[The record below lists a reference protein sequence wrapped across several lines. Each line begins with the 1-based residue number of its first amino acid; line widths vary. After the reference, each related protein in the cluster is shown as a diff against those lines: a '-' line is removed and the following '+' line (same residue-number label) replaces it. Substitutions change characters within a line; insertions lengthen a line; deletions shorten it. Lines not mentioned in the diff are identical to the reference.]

1 MRLGGK
7 KNLLFIYAEP
17 RNEGGLMAKSWGKG
31 LRSVDAAHVDDSAHH
46 SDVVGHEVRIGLRVR
61 LA

>member
-31 LRSVDAAHVDDSAHH
+31 LRSVDTALWMTAPTTAMLWAMKY
-46 SDVVGHEVRIGLRVR
+46 E